1 MASLFDIANS
11 GLQAYRKGLSVTGQ
25 NIGNINTEGFKR
37 REANLEEVTSGSGGV
52 QSSGSQVGLGVRVE
66 SIRRSFD
73 AYLQTRVRTS
83 LAQFEKTDVFVG
95 GLKEIENMLL
105 PGDAGLGN
113 FLGNFFASLQAVA
126 SSPADKA
133 PRVVAIEDSKALANA
148 FRQTHQ
154 MLSDVKNGI
163 LQEAEREAK
172 LLSDLAAQAAKNNAR
187 ILSTG
192 QGSSSNFLF
201 DTRDK
206 LVDEISRL
214 AEVTTDLGSRS
225 DALVRLGTSG
235 VGLELVSG
243 KDSKTV
249 EVLNDPRTLSF
260 SVDGTP
266 TSQIVNGKLK
276 GLQTSYGTVSDVI
289 SEIDLL
295 AFNFVRPVNAQHRE
309 GLDIDGAQG
318 LDLFGSAGFEVSK
331 SRTNTGVYSVETKI
345 TDINKVPSEDLRLSY
360 SREQNIW
367 IARDLKQNV
376 LGTGKDI
383 VSLPGLEIQVI
394 GNPDDNDDFVISP
407 AANYAKNL
415 SFLLSSGDQLAAA
428 SKNLVSADV
437 ANTGD
442 ASLRATRIS
451 TDFPK
456 VIPDIAEVMRNSS
469 SVVAGTTFLKDG
481 SIFEIPSNIENVA
494 LTSFDAQE
502 QLQFSLSTTELQS
515 VSQLNFSVDLP
526 NGSTVDHQFDIR
538 FSSVFPGSTSKW
550 QDAGDIAKY
559 LNLGAMKNASNQSLQ
574 DLGIYVAASGGQIT
588 LALSSGAFSTA
599 ASKEGKLT
607 SGSTTILGTKKSA
620 SSGSSIQI
628 LTKEGRHIAG
638 TTLSSSDIASLLT
651 TENGFSTSAQ
661 YRADYLNSA
670 SQAYRGLSL
679 SRSISGGEKRISL
692 GSNGTAPNAS
702 GAVGSVPASSAL
714 SHTLNL
720 SAAGH
725 STDLTVAAG
734 SSAELVASQINA
746 IAKDNGVMAN
756 ASTRVEFLT
765 PTASG
770 AATFSLES
778 KNQKPLSVSAQIST
792 TDLTDFAQKIN
803 EVSAQTGVEA
813 FLSADKL
820 RVVLESETGKDL
832 IISNFSFAGTLNS
845 HVVDRRSQSLTGVV
859 TLGQGNNDSAR
870 FSGEIELLSQSDFS
884 ITKTGSATRSASNSE
899 LASGLIKEEISKTGD
914 KSSLFFDAHNESS
927 GNQAGASGFRAA
939 SVSGQFNVTLPN
951 TGSGQAFSASVA
963 LKNLA
968 DISPKTVAAEVAD
981 QLRAASPTTALS
993 GTTALTT
1000 LPDDKSRVK
1009 VSFEGNTYTLE
1020 LSYENAST
1028 KANPDIRVTG
1038 GEARRIEAYFDANN
1052 RLQIVAPEGSVNG
1065 SQITV
1070 PANSVIAGNGDA
1082 ALVFGLVSAS
1092 AEPTTTLSGRSVSL
1106 PTSTQTLPVTVDGST
1121 VNVTLTHNAGTFTL
1135 ASANTSNLTAT
1146 FASTGSTT
1154 STSGTDRILLKS
1166 TLADPSISVAENAT
1180 SEGLGFKISD
1190 YLVTLAGD
1198 KLETLRTDGQSVA
1211 VTRSATS
1218 PVAEKYTLSNLP
1230 NEDLIVLVTG
1240 NGSRLLS
1247 ASFDAKP
1254 DMAGDV
1260 IENFSVKMINS
1271 AARTVEIFDK
1281 DTGHSI
1287 ANRVLDADDLTEA
1300 VGYQLGFTGR
1310 GKDGDT
1316 FHIEEN
1322 KGAVGDGRNILEI
1335 ASLQRPIAGKNSS
1348 SGFQQMFNDIVTSV
1362 GASLRANETSLDASE
1377 AIMEASIEAESA
1389 YSGISLD
1396 TEAARLIEQQQ
1407 AYQASARVLQTARE
1421 LFQTLMDVV

>member
-83 LAQFEKTDVFVG
+83 LAQFEKTDVFVNN
-95 GLKEIENMLL
+95 LKEIENMLL

-113 FLGNFFASLQAVA
+113 FLGNFFSSLQAIA
-126 SSPADKA
+126 ASPADKA

-154 MLSDVKNGI
+154 MLSDVKSGI
-163 LQEAEREAK
+163 LQEAKREAK

-214 AEVTTDLGSRS
+214 AEVTTDLGSQG

-260 SVDGTP
+260 SVEGTP

-276 GLQTSYGTVSDVI
+276 GLQNGYGAVSDVI
-289 SEIDLL
+289 SELDLL
-295 AFNFVRPVNAQHRE
+295 AFNFVRSINAQHRE
-309 GLDIDGAQG
+309 GLDADGAQG
-318 LDLFGSAGFEVSK
+318 LDMFGSAGFEVSK
-331 SRTNTGVYSVETKI
+331 SRTNTGVYSVETRI
-345 TDINKVPSEDLRLSY
+345 TDINKVPSEDLRLSF

-367 IARDLKQNV
+367 IARDPKLNV
-376 LGTGKDI
+376 LGTGKQV
-383 VSLPGLEIQVI
+383 VSLPGLDIQVI
-394 GNPDDNDDFVISP
+394 GNPDDNDDFVLSP

-428 SKNLVSADV
+428 SKKLVSADV

-451 TDFPK
+451 TVAPT
-456 VIPDIAEVMRNSS
+456 VIPDISEVMRNSN
-469 SVVAGTTFLKDG
+469 SVVAGTKFLKDG
-481 SIFEIPSNIENVA
+481 SVFEIPSNIENVA

-502 QLQFSLSTTELQS
+502 QLQFSLSTSELQS
-515 VSQLNFSVDLP
+515 VSQLNFSIDQT
-526 NGSTVDHQFDIR
+526 NGTTVDHQFDIS
-538 FSSVFPGSTSKW
+538 FSNVFPGATSKW
-550 QDAGDIAKY
+550 QDGGDIVKY
-559 LNLGAMKNASNQSLQ
+559 LNLGAIKNASNQSLQ
-574 DLGIYVAASGGQIT
+574 DLGIYAAASGGQIT

-607 SGSTTILGTKKSA
+607 SGSATILGSKKSA

-628 LTKEGRHIAG
+628 FTKEGRHIAG
-638 TTLSSSDIASLLT
+638 TTLSSSDIASFLT
-651 TENGFSTSAQ
+651 KENGFSASAQ

-670 SQAYRGLSL
+670 SQTYRGLSL

-692 GSNGTAPNAS
+692 GSNGTAADAI
-702 GAVGSVPASSAL
+702 GAVGSVPASSAIAY
-714 SHTLNL
+714 SLNL
-720 SAAGH
+720 TAAGH
-725 STDLTVAAG
+725 STDLSVAAG

-746 IAKDNGVMAN
+746 IAKNNGVMAN
-756 ASTRVEFLT
+756 ASTRVEFMT
-765 PTASG
+765 SSASG
-770 AATFSLES
+770 AATFSIES
-778 KNQKPLSVSAQIST
+778 KNQKPLSISAQIST
-792 TDLTDFAQKIN
+792 TDLGDLAQKIN

-813 FLSADKL
+813 FLSTDKS
-820 RVVLESETGKDL
+820 RVVLESKTGKD
-832 IISNFSFAGTLNS
+832 IIVSDFSFAGTLNS
-845 HVVDRRSQSLTGVV
+845 QVVDQRTQSLTGVI

-884 ITKTGSATRSASNSE
+884 ITKTGSATISASKSE
-899 LASGLIKEEISKTGD
+899 LASGLIKEEVSETGD
-914 KSSLFFDAHNESS
+914 KSSLLFDAYSESS

-939 SVSGQFNVTLPN
+939 AVSGQFNVILPN
-951 TGSGQAFSASVA
+951 TGSGQAFSASVD
-963 LKNLA
+963 LQNLI
-968 DISPKTVAAEVAD
+968 DISPRTVAAEVAK

-993 GTTALTT
+993 GTAALTT
-1000 LPDDKSRVK
+1000 LPEDKSQVK
-1009 VSFEGNTYTLE
+1009 VNFEGKTYTLE
-1020 LSYENAST
+1020 VTYENVST

-1038 GEARRIEAYFDANN
+1038 GEAGRIEAYFDANN
-1052 RLQIVAPEGSVNG
+1052 RLQIVAPGGSVNG
-1065 SQITV
+1065 SQIIV
-1070 PANSVIAGNGDA
+1070 PTNNLISGNGDA
-1082 ALVFGLVSAS
+1082 ALIFGLVSAS

-1106 PTSTQTLPVTVDGST
+1106 PTSSQTLPVTVGGST
-1121 VNVTLTHNAGTFTL
+1121 VNVTLTHNAGTFTI
-1135 ASANTSNLTAT
+1135 ASADTSKLTAT
-1146 FASTGSTT
+1146 FASTGGAT

-1166 TLADPSISVAENAT
+1166 TLAGPSISVAENAT
-1180 SEGLGFKISD
+1180 SEGLGFKLSD
-1190 YLVTLAGD
+1190 YIVTLSGD
-1198 KLETLRTDGQSVA
+1198 KLETLRTDGQSVS

-1254 DMAGDV
+1254 ETAADV
-1260 IENFSVKMINS
+1260 IENFSVKLINS
-1271 AARTVEIFDK
+1271 EARTVEIFDK

-1300 VGYQLGFTGR
+1300 IGYRLAFTGR

-1335 ASLQRPIAGKNSS
+1335 ASLQRPIAGKKFN
-1348 SGFQQMFNDIVTSV
+1348 SGFQQIFNDMVTSV
-1362 GASLRANETSLDASE
+1362 GASLRANETSLKASE
-1377 AIMEASIEAESA
+1377 AIMEASIDAEAA

-1396 TEAARLIEQQQ
+1396 TEASRLIEQQQ

>member
-83 LAQFEKTDVFVG
+83 LAQFEKTDVFVNN
-95 GLKEIENMLL
+95 LKEIENMLL

-113 FLGNFFASLQAVA
+113 FLGNFFSSLQAIA
-126 SSPADKA
+126 ASPADKA

-154 MLSDVKNGI
+154 MLSDVKSGI
-163 LQEAEREAK
+163 LQEAKREAK

-214 AEVTTDLGSRS
+214 AEVTTDLGSQG

-260 SVDGTP
+260 SVEGTP

-276 GLQTSYGTVSDVI
+276 GLQNGYGAVSDVI
-289 SEIDLL
+289 SELDLL
-295 AFNFVRPVNAQHRE
+295 AFNFVRSINAQHRE
-309 GLDIDGAQG
+309 GLDADGAQG
-318 LDLFGSAGFEVSK
+318 LDMFGSAGFEVSK
-331 SRTNTGVYSVETKI
+331 SRTNTGVYLVETRI
-345 TDINKVPSEDLRLSY
+345 TDINKVPSEDLRLSF

-367 IARDLKQNV
+367 IARDPKLNV
-376 LGTGKDI
+376 VGTGKQV
-383 VSLPGLEIQVI
+383 VSLPGLDIQVI
-394 GNPDDNDDFVISP
+394 GNPDDNDDFVLSP

-428 SKNLVSADV
+428 SKKLVSADV

-451 TDFPK
+451 TVAPT
-456 VIPDIAEVMRNSS
+456 VIPDISEVMRNSN
-469 SVVAGTTFLKDG
+469 SVVAGTKFLKDG
-481 SIFEIPSNIENVA
+481 SVFEIPSNIENVA

-502 QLQFSLSTTELQS
+502 QLQFSLSTSELQS
-515 VSQLNFSVDLP
+515 VSQLNFSIDQT
-526 NGSTVDHQFDIR
+526 NGTTVDHQFDIS
-538 FSSVFPGSTSKW
+538 FSNVFPGATSKW
-550 QDAGDIAKY
+550 QDGGDIVKY
-559 LNLGAMKNASNQSLQ
+559 LNLGAIKNASNQSLQ
-574 DLGIYVAASGGQIT
+574 DLGIYAAASGGQIT

-607 SGSTTILGTKKSA
+607 SGSATILGSKKSA

-628 LTKEGRHIAG
+628 FTKEGRHIAG
-638 TTLSSSDIASLLT
+638 KTLSSSDIASFLT
-651 TENGFSTSAQ
+651 KENGFSASAQ

-670 SQAYRGLSL
+670 SQTYRGLSL

-692 GSNGTAPNAS
+692 GSNGTAADAI
-702 GAVGSVPASSAL
+702 GAVGSVPASSAIAY
-714 SHTLNL
+714 SLNL
-720 SAAGH
+720 TAAGH
-725 STDLTVAAG
+725 STDLSVAAG

-746 IAKDNGVMAN
+746 IAKNNGVMAN
-756 ASTRVEFLT
+756 ASTRVEFMT
-765 PTASG
+765 SSASG
-770 AATFSLES
+770 AATFSIES
-778 KNQKPLSVSAQIST
+778 KNQKPLSISAQIST
-792 TDLTDFAQKIN
+792 TDLGDLAQKIN

-813 FLSADKL
+813 FLSTDKS
-820 RVVLESETGKDL
+820 RVVLESKTGKD
-832 IISNFSFAGTLNS
+832 IIVSDFSFAGTLNS
-845 HVVDRRSQSLTGVV
+845 QVVDQRTQSLTGVI

-884 ITKTGSATRSASNSE
+884 ITKTGSATISASKSE
-899 LASGLIKEEISKTGD
+899 LASGLIKEEVSETGD
-914 KSSLFFDAHNESS
+914 KSSLLFDAYSESS

-939 SVSGQFNVTLPN
+939 AVSGQFNVILPN
-951 TGSGQAFSASVA
+951 TGSGQAFSASVD
-963 LKNLA
+963 LQNLI
-968 DISPKTVAAEVAD
+968 DISPRTVADEVAK

-993 GTTALTT
+993 GTAALTT
-1000 LPDDKSRVK
+1000 LPEDKSQVK
-1009 VSFEGNTYTLE
+1009 VNFEGKTYTLE
-1020 LSYENAST
+1020 VTYENVST

-1038 GEARRIEAYFDANN
+1038 GEAGRIEAYFDANN
-1052 RLQIVAPEGSVNG
+1052 RLQIVAPGGSVNG
-1065 SQITV
+1065 SQIIV
-1070 PANSVIAGNGDA
+1070 PTNNLISGNGDA
-1082 ALVFGLVSAS
+1082 ALIFGLVSAS

-1106 PTSTQTLPVTVDGST
+1106 PTSSQTLPVTVGGST
-1121 VNVTLTHNAGTFTL
+1121 VNVTLTHNAGTFTI
-1135 ASANTSNLTAT
+1135 ASADTSKLTAT
-1146 FASTGSTT
+1146 FASTGGAT

-1166 TLADPSISVAENAT
+1166 TLAGPSISVAENAT
-1180 SEGLGFKISD
+1180 SEGLGFKLSD
-1190 YLVTLAGD
+1190 YIVTLSGD
-1198 KLETLRTDGQSVA
+1198 KLETLRTDGQSVS

-1254 DMAGDV
+1254 ETAADV
-1260 IENFSVKMINS
+1260 IENFSVKLINS
-1271 AARTVEIFDK
+1271 EARTVEIFDK

-1300 VGYQLGFTGR
+1300 IGYRLAFTGR

-1335 ASLQRPIAGKNSS
+1335 ASLQRPIAGKKFN
-1348 SGFQQMFNDIVTSV
+1348 SGFQQIFNDMVTSV
-1362 GASLRANETSLDASE
+1362 GASLRANETSLKASE
-1377 AIMEASIEAESA
+1377 AIMEASIDAEAA

-1396 TEAARLIEQQQ
+1396 TEASRLIEQQQ